1 MEMREMKKRIAM
13 VNVSDKPKT
22 QRRAVAVAK
31 VSMQKETLKLIM
43 QGKIKKG
50 DALAVSTLAGIQAA
64 KKTRDLIL
72 LCHPIEFCH
81 IDISFSFKYDTL
93 LIKSE
98 VSGNARTGFE
108 MEALSAAAIAALNV
122 YDMCKYLDK
131 NMAIEVKL
139 LEKEGGKS
147 GRFERKE

>member
-1 MEMREMKKRIAM
+1 MREMKKNITM
-13 VNVSDKPKT
+13 VNVTDKKIT
-22 QRRAVAVAK
+22 QRRAVAEAK
-31 VSMQKETLKLIM
+31 VSMQKETLILIM

-50 DALAVSTLAGIQAA
+50 DVLAVSTLAGIQAA
-64 KKTRDLIL
+64 KKTMDLIL
-72 LCHPIEFCH
+72 LAHPIEFSH
-81 IDISFSFKYDTL
+81 IDISFSFKKDTL

-108 MEALSAAAIAALNV
+108 MEALTAAAIAALNV

-147 GRFERKE
+147 GKFTRPM